1 VIWPTPLA
9 EVALI
14 QLHHAL
20 VMLFVVML
28 LCSIASSSHD
38 ACVQGEAS
46 AAADLG
52 YGAAIQFVADAAGRK
67 RGCQLLQ
74 GRGCMPAQH
83 IRSACGIV
91 TWVCRGGLG
100 GSRHCCRELQQ
111 SCHIASPPGQAAAR
125 HVHCSTCSA
134 RCGRRP
140 GAAVHGH
147 GMRRNHHDVQRA
159 AQRLQLSQSRLCGR
173 RRDGAAGG
181 LGRGSTSR
189 ARGRLCWERLLC
201 CRGLSLCCREPHAP
215 ESQGLL
221 DALLEV
227 ALAGLDRL
235 HLRAQPCMAK
245 PGAVAKG
252 SQAHR

>member
-1 VIWPTPLA
+1 MFIEA
-9 EVALI
+9 RALRGADAGRG
-14 QLHHAL
+14 QLCMA
-20 VMLFVVML
+20 M
-28 LCSIASSSHD
+28 
-38 ACVQGEAS
+38 ACVA
-46 AAADLG
+46 
-52 YGAAIQFVADAAGRK
+52 
-67 RGCQLLQ
+67 
-74 GRGCMPAQH
+74 
-83 IRSACGIV
+83 V
-91 TWVCRGGLG
+91 TTTP
-100 GSRHCCRELQQ
+100 S
-111 SCHIASPPGQAAAR
+111 
-125 HVHCSTCSA
+125 
-134 RCGRRP
+134 
-140 GAAVHGH
+140 
-147 GMRRNHHDVQRA
+147 A